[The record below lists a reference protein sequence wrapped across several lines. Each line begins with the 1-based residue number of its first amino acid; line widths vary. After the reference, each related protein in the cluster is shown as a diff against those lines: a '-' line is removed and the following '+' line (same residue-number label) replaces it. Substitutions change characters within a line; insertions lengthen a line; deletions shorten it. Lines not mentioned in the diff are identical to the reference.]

1 VRRTQY
7 DKQESRHLEAHQR
20 EQSLRTRHYA
30 PYSPGGGTT
39 AHSVL
44 TAHNKPVPTTHIV
57 QEEILQHSALT
68 HKPVRHRCCS
78 TPCGGCVHTPAAGR
92 RLCPPECSRSPRW
105 CGRTPRRWVAHT
117 RPLIT
122 MGSARTHHP
131 LTLPIHNTMVR
142 RGRCFGT
149 LFPYPHLQHPPT
161 TPPYPNLNPYGITPA
176 LAHSASAG
184 HSTGLHA

>member
-20 EQSLRTRHYA
+20 EQSPRTRHYA

-44 TAHNKPVPTTHIV
+44 TAHNKPVLTTHIV

-131 LTLPIHNTMVR
+131 SHFANTQHNGPER
-142 RGRCFGT
+142 A
-149 LFPYPHLQHPPT
+149 LFRYFVSLSSFT
-161 TPPYPNLNPYGITPA
+161 TPANHPA
-176 LAHSASAG
+176 VP
-184 HSTGLHA
+184 